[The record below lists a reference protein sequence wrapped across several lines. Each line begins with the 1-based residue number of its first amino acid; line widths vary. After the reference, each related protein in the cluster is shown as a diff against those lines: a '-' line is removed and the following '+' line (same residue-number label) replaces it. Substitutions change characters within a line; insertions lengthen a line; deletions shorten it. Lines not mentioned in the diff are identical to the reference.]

1 MSLGQADDRG
11 HRGEE
16 GIVEMTDNPF
26 DPIPAPPALFRDII
40 NGLIATGCFAATAAV
55 VLALIEVFAP

>member
-1 MSLGQADDRG
+1 
-11 HRGEE
+11 
-16 GIVEMTDNPF
+16 MTDNPF

-55 VLALIEVFAP
+55 VFALVEVFAP